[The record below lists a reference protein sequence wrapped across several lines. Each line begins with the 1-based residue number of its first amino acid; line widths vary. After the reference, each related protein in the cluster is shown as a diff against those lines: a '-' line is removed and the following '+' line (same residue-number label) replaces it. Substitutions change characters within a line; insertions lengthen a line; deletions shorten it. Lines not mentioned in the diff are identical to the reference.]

1 MFLSCFWTD
10 FWPSDVFSNIE
21 LFIHYKLAII
31 AVQTSSV
38 EHFSNCRTE
47 IKILFLICSWEKLWH
62 DPGSIMI
69 LVMKS
74 STWEQWKGEVHCWEC
89 EVIFLLCYFKLLLCE
104 HLFASCPK
112 PTKLLTIPSSNGLSM
127 IAFFSNSYYFGI
139 PKLHS
144 YCCLIRN
151 FPTFYP
157 SILSHWSGWW
167 LGNNSQNTY
176 TVSWNRHYSLLN
188 YMELMLWNINK
199 CNTVIECG

>member
-1 MFLSCFWTD
+1 MFLSCFLTD
-10 FWPSDVFSNIE
+10 FRPSDIFSNIE

-31 AVQTSSV
+31 AVQTSSA

-47 IKILFLICSWEKLWH
+47 IKILFLFCSWEKLWH
-62 DPGSIMI
+62 NPGSIMI

-74 STWEQWKGEVHCWEC
+74 SSWEC

-112 PTKLLTIPSSNGLSM
+112 PTKLLTIPSSDGLSM
-127 IAFFSNSYYFGI
+127 IAFFSNIYYFGI

-151 FPTFYP
+151 FLTLYP
-157 SILSHWSGWW
+157 NILSHWSGWW
-167 LGNNSQNTY
+167 
-176 TVSWNRHYSLLN
+176 
-188 YMELMLWNINK
+188 
-199 CNTVIECG
+199 